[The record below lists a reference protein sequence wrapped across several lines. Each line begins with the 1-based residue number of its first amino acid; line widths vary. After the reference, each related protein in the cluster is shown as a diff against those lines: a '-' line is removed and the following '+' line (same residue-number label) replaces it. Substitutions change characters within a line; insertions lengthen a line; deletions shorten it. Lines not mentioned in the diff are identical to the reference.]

1 MHFSVYTVHYTR
13 MQKKKGAVLL
23 RPQYSTVPSWLLSA
37 TLARPLEVLEP
48 CGNRS
53 TTTTHHAGR
62 VHGSMHSLTAGTS
75 VGGGAAVVGGGRL
88 LCAGLWRNSTVPRLK
103 ATDRPCHFTHVR
115 EIIRT
120 PRARLACQLLLPPRT
135 TGLFGWKPR
144 VLL

>member
-62 VHGSMHSLTAGTS
+62 VHGSMHSLTSGSS
-75 VGGGAAVVGGGRL
+75 VGCGGAVVGG
-88 LCAGLWRNSTVPRLK
+88 
-103 ATDRPCHFTHVR
+103 
-115 EIIRT
+115 
-120 PRARLACQLLLPPRT
+120 RT
-135 TGLFGWKPR
+135 TAVRR
-144 VLL
+144 VMAKQHGAEA